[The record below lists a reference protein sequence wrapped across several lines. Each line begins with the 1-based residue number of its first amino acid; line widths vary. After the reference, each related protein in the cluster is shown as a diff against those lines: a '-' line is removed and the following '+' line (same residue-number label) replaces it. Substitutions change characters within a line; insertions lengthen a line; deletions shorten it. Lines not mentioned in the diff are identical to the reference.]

1 MLRSSGS
8 ADCAVP
14 SGDGAA
20 SSPPSVDEWLS
31 IAKASPDAARIG
43 MYLVHSGVVRADAR
57 SKVRDGDVSAPEV
70 TGLMLSHDSA
80 KLDAAIADARSMPGI
95 YCIKVWIANGRLN
108 VGDDMMRVLVGGD
121 IRPHVSEALLYLVGR
136 IKNECVEEKEL
147 F

>member
-1 MLRSSGS
+1 
-8 ADCAVP
+8 
-14 SGDGAA
+14 
-20 SSPPSVDEWLS
+20 
-31 IAKASPDAARIG
+31 
-43 MYLVHSGVVRADAR
+43 
-57 SKVRDGDVSAPEV
+57 
-70 TGLMLSHDSA
+70 MLSHDSA